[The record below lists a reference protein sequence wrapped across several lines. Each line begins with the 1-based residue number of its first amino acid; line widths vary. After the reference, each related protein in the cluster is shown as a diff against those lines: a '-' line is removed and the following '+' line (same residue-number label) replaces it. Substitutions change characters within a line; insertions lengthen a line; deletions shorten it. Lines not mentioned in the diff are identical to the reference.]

1 MADALQ
7 KSKTG
12 HAQAV
17 YAYTIPVTAPADG
30 SETDTGYDLPADG
43 VIVDAY
49 LIVDTAEATGGTTT
63 LDVGLLSSESGG
75 DADGFFDAI
84 ECSAAGFVV
93 PSLASGGQTK
103 GALLRADE
111 SGAGVLVPEPH
122 SLASVTAKSV
132 SITAGSA
139 DWAEFEGRLVFLIAR
154 DPDKRYA

>member
-1 MADALQ
+1 MPEALQ
-7 KSKTG
+7 NARTG

-17 YAYTIPVTAPADG
+17 YAYTVPVSAPADG
-30 SETDTGYDLPADG
+30 SETDTTYDLPADG
-43 VIVDAY
+43 IVTGFY
-49 LIVDTAEATGGTTT
+49 MIVDTAEATGGTTT
-63 LDVGLLSSESGG
+63 LNVGLLEEESGG
-75 DADGFFDAI
+75 DADGFGVGL
-84 ECSAAGFVV
+84 ECSVAGYVL
-93 PSLASGGQTK
+93 PTLASGGQTL

-154 DPDKRYA
+154 DPDKRYP